1 MRFLGLFTLN
11 TRAALSI
18 SLLILVVTLA
28 GITLMPAGYAEALGI
43 GPESSIKQ
51 TALVAALV
59 MAALFG
65 ALALRTLHRQLA
77 PLQQLHQLRQRLQ
90 VRQTEMY
97 RTGDVVADLTS
108 AFEQLLQEQNTLR
121 QKDQHSQQRLR
132 LIADNIPALVS
143 YVDAE
148 CKVVFANRRYE
159 TAYAIAAG
167 QVEGM
172 AAADLLGP
180 EVYAQSEPFMRDV
193 LSGKAVTF
201 ERLVP
206 HIGAVRWERVSY
218 MPEAA
223 ADGRVTGYIALAE
236 DITELKRAQHT
247 FARSEM
253 RLRMITDNM
262 PALIAYIDDEQHY
275 RFCNAYYETILNQ
288 APEKVLGLTVRE
300 VTGAAGYGPIA
311 DYIHRVL
318 QGERVSFEQ
327 HSDLLGGRY
336 FLHNYLPDVDAS
348 GAVIGFYSMVLD
360 ITERKLAEL
369 HQRASESLLRSV
381 TDSLPALVSY
391 IDHDE
396 RYQFNNLPHEQWF
409 GRPLAQITGQRV
421 ADLLA
426 PDEYARHKLYYDQ
439 AREGKVARFEFEAR
453 HNGSPHFYQAAYLP
467 QFDEQHQLSGVCG
480 MINDITALKLVE
492 NQLRVLA
499 RHDTLTGLPN
509 RNQFDEKLAEAMA
522 RSRRSGHAMALMF
535 LDIDHF
541 KSINDTL
548 GHHSGDEVLCEF
560 ARRLL
565 HSVRQTDTV
574 SRLAGDEFVI
584 ILEGLQ
590 LPAESTKVAAK
601 IITAMRTDFDVLGVP
616 RQVSTSIGI
625 AVGKITDN
633 DGSALL
639 RRADEALYAA
649 KAAGRNTFCSAP

>member
-1 MRFLGLFTLN
+1 MRFLGLLTVN

-18 SLLILVVTLA
+18 SLLILVIMLA
-28 GITLMPAGYAEALGI
+28 AITLMPPGHAGPPGDGQWSSI
-43 GPESSIKQ
+43 GPTMLS
-51 TALVAALV
+51 AALV
-59 MAALFG
+59 VAIFFG
-65 ALALRTLHRQLA
+65 ALALRTIHRQRTL
-77 PLQQLHQLRQRLQ
+77 LQQLRQRLHAHHPD
-90 VRQTEMY
+90 RAS
-97 RTGDVVADLTS
+97 TGDVVADLTN
-108 AFEQLLQEQNTLR
+108 AVEMLLQEQQTLH
-121 QKDQHSQQRLR
+121 QHDQSSQQRLR
-132 LIADNIPALVS
+132 LIADNIPALVA
-143 YVDAE
+143 YVDTAY
-148 CKVVFANRRYE
+148 KVIFANRRYE
-159 TAYAIAAG
+159 SAYGIAPG
-167 QVEGM
+167 QVDGM

-180 EVYAQSEPFMRDV
+180 DVYAQSEPFMRDV
-193 LSGKAVTF
+193 LGGQAAIF
-201 ERLVP
+201 ERLVT
-206 HIGAVRWERVSY
+206 HTGAVRWERVSY
-218 MPEAA
+218 MPEWA
-223 ADGRVTGYIALAE
+223 ADGSVTGFIALAE

-262 PALIAYIDDEQHY
+262 PALIAYIDDKQHF
-275 RFCNAYYETILNQ
+275 RFCNAYYETILNLP
-288 APEKVLGLTVRE
+288 PEKVLGLTVRE
-300 VTGAAGYGPIA
+300 VTGEAGYGAIA
-311 DYIHRVL
+311 GYISRVL
-318 QGERVSFEQ
+318 GGERVRFEQ
-327 HSDLLGGRY
+327 HSDSPGGRY
-336 FLHNYLPDVDAS
+336 FLHDYLPDIDP
-348 GAVIGFYSMVLD
+348 GGKVIGFYSMVLD

-369 HQRASESLLRSV
+369 HQRASETLLRHV

-409 GRPLAQITGQRV
+409 GRPLAEITGQRV
-421 ADLLA
+421 ADLLTA
-426 PDEYARHKLYYDQ
+426 DEYARHKQYYDQ

-453 HNGSPHFYQAAYLP
+453 QNGSQRYFQAAYLP
-467 QFDEQHQLSGVCG
+467 QFDDQHQLSGVCG
-480 MINDITALKLVE
+480 MINDITTLKLVE

-509 RNQFDEKLAEAMA
+509 RNQFNEKLAEAMA

-541 KSINDTL
+541 KAINDTL

-590 LPAESTKVAAK
+590 LPTESTKVAAK
-601 IITAMRTDFDVLGVP
+601 IINAMSTDFDVLGVP

-625 AVGKITDN
+625 AVGKIDDT

-639 RRADEALYAA
+639 RRADEALYVA
-649 KAAGRNTFCSAP
+649 KAAGRNTFRSAP

>member
-1 MRFLGLFTLN
+1 MRFLDLFTLN
-11 TRAALSI
+11 SRTALIASM
-18 SLLILVVTLA
+18 LILTTILVAITLIPPSHSAASGDAQWIDIRQVTLT
-28 GITLMPAGYAEALGI
+28 GAL
-43 GPESSIKQ
+43 
-51 TALVAALV
+51 A
-59 MAALFG
+59 MAIFFA
-65 ALALRTLHRQLA
+65 ALALRALHRQSDA
-77 PLQQLHQLRQRLQ
+77 LQQLRQRLQ
-90 VRQTEMY
+90 ARYPDSTVI
-97 RTGDVVADLTS
+97 GDISADLTRV
-108 AFEQLLQEQNTLR
+108 FGLLLQEQGTLR
-121 QKDQHSQQRLR
+121 QHDEASQQRLR
-132 LIADNIPALVS
+132 LIADNIPALIA
-143 YVDAE
+143 YVDADR
-148 CKVVFANRRYE
+148 KVVFANRRYE
-159 TAYAIAAG
+159 AAYGIAAG
-167 QVEGM
+167 KVEGM
-172 AAADLLGP
+172 AASDLLGSD
-180 EVYAQSEPFMRDV
+180 VYAQSESFMRDA
-193 LSGKAVTF
+193 LGGAAATF
-201 ERLVP
+201 ERLIT
-206 HIGAVRWERVSY
+206 HTGTLRWERVSY

-223 ADGRVTGYIALAE
+223 TDGSVAGFIALAE

-275 RFCNAYYETILNQ
+275 RFCNAYYETILNL
-288 APEKVLGLTVRE
+288 APEKALGLTVRE
-300 VTGAAGYGPIA
+300 VTGEDGYGAIVG
-311 DYIHRVL
+311 YIQRVL
-318 QGERVSFEQ
+318 GGERVSFEQ
-327 HSDLLGGRY
+327 HSDDLGGRY
-336 FLHNYLPDVDAS
+336 FLHDYLPDVDGS

-369 HQRASESLLRSV
+369 HQRASETLLRDV

-396 RYQFNNLPHEQWF
+396 RYQFNNLPHERWF
-409 GRPLAQITGQRV
+409 GKPLAQITGQRV
-421 ADLLA
+421 ADLLS
-426 PDEYARHKLYYDQ
+426 PDEYARHKQYYDQ

-453 HNGSPHFYQAAYLP
+453 QDGSPHYYQAAYLP
-467 QFDEQHQLSGVCG
+467 QFDDQHQLTGVCG
-480 MINDITALKLVE
+480 MINDITTLKLVE

-541 KSINDTL
+541 KAINDTL

-590 LPAESTKVAAK
+590 LPEESSKVAAK
-601 IITAMRTDFDVLGVP
+601 IITAMSTDFDVLGTP

-625 AVGKITDN
+625 AVGKIDDN

-649 KAAGRNTFCSAP
+649 KAAGRNTFRSAP

>member
-1 MRFLGLFTLN
+1 MRFLDLYTHN
-11 TRAALSI
+11 TRAALI
-18 SLLILVVTLA
+18 TSLLILLTTLA
-28 GITLMPAGYAEALGI
+28 GITLIPPVHPGALSDGQWTGI
-43 GPESSIKQ
+43 GQAI
-51 TALVAALV
+51 LVAALLL
-59 MAALFG
+59 ATFFG
-65 ALALRTLHRQLA
+65 ALALRTIHRQLA
-77 PLQQLHQLRQRLQ
+77 PLQQLYQRMQALDPRLS
-90 VRQTEMY
+90 VTS
-97 RTGDVVADLTS
+97 DVVADLTR
-108 AFEQLLQEQNTLR
+108 AVDTLLQEQHTLR
-121 QKDQHSQQRLR
+121 QRDHDSQQRLR
-132 LIADNIPALVS
+132 LIADNIPALVA

-148 CKVVFANRRYE
+148 RKVVFANHRYGA
-159 TAYAIAAG
+159 AYGVDAD
-167 QVEGM
+167 QVEGI
-172 AAADLLGP
+172 AVADLLGP
-180 EVYAQSEPFMRDV
+180 DVYAQSERFMRDV
-193 LSGKAVTF
+193 LGGTGGTF
-201 ERLVP
+201 ERLVT
-206 HIGAVRWERVSY
+206 HTGAVRWERVSY

-223 ADGRVTGYIALAE
+223 ADGSIVGFIALAE

-262 PALIAYIDDEQHY
+262 PALIAYIDAEQHY
-275 RFCNAYYETILNQ
+275 RFCNAYYETILNL
-288 APEKVLGLTVRE
+288 APEKVLGLTVRD
-300 VTGAAGYGPIA
+300 VTGEAGYGAIA
-311 DYIHRVL
+311 GYIRRVL
-318 QGERVSFEQ
+318 DGERISFEQ
-327 HSDLLGGRY
+327 HTAQRGGRY
-336 FLHNYLPDVDAS
+336 FLHDYLPDVDGN

-360 ITERKLAEL
+360 ITERKQAEL
-369 HQRASESLLRSV
+369 RQHASETLLRNV

-391 IDHDE
+391 IDDDE

-409 GRPLAQITGQRV
+409 GRPLSQITGQRV

-426 PDEYARHKLYYDQ
+426 PDEYARHKQHYDL
-439 AREGKVARFEFEAR
+439 ARDGKVARFEFEAR
-453 HNGSPHFYQAAYLP
+453 QDGSPRYYQAAYLP
-467 QFDEQHQLSGVCG
+467 QFDDQQQLTGVCG
-480 MINDITALKLVE
+480 MINDITTLKLVE

-590 LPAESTKVAAK
+590 LPEESSKVAAK
-601 IITAMRTDFDVLGVP
+601 IIAAMSTDFDVLGVP
-616 RQVSTSIGI
+616 RKVSTSIGI
-625 AVGKITDN
+625 AVGKINDN

>member
-1 MRFLGLFTLN
+1 MRFLGLFTLT
-11 TRAALSI
+11 TRTALSI
-18 SLLILVVTLA
+18 SLLILVILLA
-28 GITLMPAGYAEALGI
+28 GVTLMPSGHTGPPGAGQWT
-43 GPESSIKQ
+43 GPGQ
-51 TALVAALV
+51 TMLIAALV
-59 MAALFG
+59 MATFFS
-65 ALALRTLHRQLA
+65 ALALRTIHRQQDL
-77 PLQQLHQLRQRLQ
+77 LQQLRQRL
-90 VRQTEMY
+90 RANDPD
-97 RTGDVVADLTS
+97 RAGTGDVVADLTS
-108 AFEQLLQEQNTLR
+108 AVGMLLQEQQTLH
-121 QKDQHSQQRLR
+121 QHDQSSQQRLR
-132 LIADNIPALVS
+132 LIADNIPALVA
-143 YVDAE
+143 YVDAA
-148 CKVVFANRRYE
+148 CKVIFANRRYE
-159 TAYAIAAG
+159 TAYGIAAG
-167 QVEGM
+167 RIDGM
-172 AAADLLGP
+172 PAAELLGP

-193 LSGKAVTF
+193 LGGKAATF
-201 ERLVP
+201 ERLIT
-206 HIGAVRWERVSY
+206 HTGAVRWERVSY
-218 MPEAA
+218 MPEWA
-223 ADGRVTGYIALAE
+223 ADGSVIGFIALAE

-262 PALIAYIDDEQHY
+262 PALIAYIDDGQHY
-275 RFCNAYYETILNQ
+275 RFCNAYYETILNL
-288 APEKVLGLTVRE
+288 APEKVLGLTVRN
-300 VTGAAGYGPIA
+300 VTGEAGYGAIA
-311 DYIHRVL
+311 GYINRVL
-318 QGERVSFEQ
+318 AGERVRFEQ
-327 HSDLLGGRY
+327 HADQPGGRY
-336 FLHNYLPDVDAS
+336 FLHDYLPDVDAN
-348 GAVIGFYSMVLD
+348 GTVIGFYSMVLD

-369 HQRASESLLRSV
+369 HQHASETLLRNV

-409 GRPLAQITGQRV
+409 DRPLAQITGRRV
-421 ADLLA
+421 ADLLT
-426 PDEYARHKLYYDQ
+426 PDEYARHKQYYDQ

-453 HNGSPHFYQAAYLP
+453 QNGSQRYYQAAYLP

-480 MINDITALKLVE
+480 MINDITTLKLVE

-499 RHDTLTGLPN
+499 RHDSLTGLPN

-541 KSINDTL
+541 KAINDTL

-590 LPAESTKVAAK
+590 LPSESAKVAAK
-601 IITAMRTDFDVLGVP
+601 IILAMNTDFDVLGVP

-625 AVGKITDN
+625 AVGKIDDN

-649 KAAGRNTFCSAP
+649 KAAGRNTFRSAP

>member
-1 MRFLGLFTLN
+1 MRFLGLITTLPAR
-11 TRAALSI
+11 TALSI
-18 SLLILVVTLA
+18 SLLILVITLI
-28 GITLMPAGYAEALGI
+28 GITLMPSGHTGPLSDGYG
-43 GPESSIKQ
+43 SSIGQ
-51 TALVAALV
+51 TILVAALI
-59 MAALFG
+59 MSTFFG
-65 ALALRTLHRQLA
+65 VLAWRTIHRQLA
-77 PLQQLHQLRQRLQ
+77 PLQQLRLR
-90 VRQTEMY
+90 VRHPD
-97 RTGDVVADLTS
+97 RPHSGDVIADLTS
-108 AFEQLLQEQNTLR
+108 AVELLLQEQQALR
-121 QKDQHSQQRLR
+121 QNDQSSQQRLR
-132 LIADNIPALVS
+132 LIADNIPALVA
-143 YVDAE
+143 YVDAD

-159 TAYAIAAG
+159 TAYGVAAG
-167 QVEGM
+167 QVNNM

-180 EVYAQSEPFMRDV
+180 DVYAQSEPYMRDV
-193 LSGKAVTF
+193 LSGKPAIF
-201 ERLVP
+201 ERLVT
-206 HIGAVRWERVSY
+206 HTGAVRWERVSY
-218 MPEAA
+218 MPELA
-223 ADGRVTGYIALAE
+223 ADDRVTGFIALAE

-275 RFCNAYYETILNQ
+275 RFCNAYYETILNL

-300 VTGAAGYGPIA
+300 VTGEAGYNAITGHIT
-311 DYIHRVL
+311 RVL
-318 QGERVSFEQ
+318 QGERVRFEQ
-327 HSDLLGGRY
+327 QSDLLGGRY
-336 FLHNYLPDVDAS
+336 FLHDYLPDVDAS
-348 GAVIGFYSMVLD
+348 GAVIGFYSLVLD

-369 HQRASESLLRSV
+369 HQRASETLLRHV

-396 RYQFNNLPHEQWF
+396 RYQFNNLPHEKWF
-409 GRPLAQITGQRV
+409 DRPLAQITGQRV
-421 ADLLA
+421 ADLLTA
-426 PDEYARHKLYYDQ
+426 DEYAQHKKYYDQ
-439 AREGKVARFEFEAR
+439 ARAGKVARFEFEAR
-453 HNGSPHFYQAAYLP
+453 QNGSQRYYQAAYLP
-467 QFDEQHQLSGVCG
+467 QFDEQQHLSGVCG
-480 MINDITALKLVE
+480 MINDITTLKLVE

-541 KSINDTL
+541 KAINDTL

-584 ILEGLQ
+584 ILEGPQ
-590 LPAESTKVAAK
+590 LSTESAKVATK
-601 IITAMRTDFDVLGVP
+601 IITAMSTDFDVLGVP

-625 AVGKITDN
+625 AVGKVDDN

-649 KAAGRNTFCSAP
+649 KAAGRNTFRSAP